1 MKKKIFTLTLL
12 SCLAF
17 ILCTSVAS
25 AQSSPRRLA
34 LVIGNAGYHYTSPLG
49 DATTNSAN
57 LVAETLQDI
66 GFEVTIYH
74 NLPLREMHRS
84 IQEFENILSDNDTAL
99 FYFVGYGMNVQ
110 GKDYLIPINARAD
123 NLDDLIK
130 SSIELNDIVYA
141 MQAAS
146 TRILI
151 MDASRDNRFNSSN
164 TSDMSTPET
173 SAEALQ
179 LEGTFLAFAA
189 PEGEMVVDDITYA
202 EALAKYMRLP
212 NVDIDE
218 VFRRVRN
225 DVFVATSVTRGDGI
239 VRQMIPETQSTI
251 VGNFTLYPSVDGQS
265 ACVTCDITTSIVS
278 PQHDDILSINHINM
292 AVNLSQKPS
301 GSVDW
306 SVWLNEQPI
315 AIDAVSLAPESF
327 GTSQTYTLT
336 LRLPERLADSSFEL
350 KAQAFD
356 ANNRA
361 ISDADTIQLSY
372 IPAREPDLYL
382 LAVGV
387 DRYED
392 SRINDLSFAVEDAES
407 FADLFRNQA
416 GGLYRN
422 VHIVTLTDEKATVA
436 NVQIALENLRAEV
449 QENDVVLVF
458 FAAHGD
464 SKVSGQKEKYYI
476 MLHDSNLDAYEIS
489 ALPQQDIT
497 SFVQEVK
504 GHTFM
509 FIDTCHSGM
518 STVRN
523 LPSPT
528 DNLVRDFG
536 VAAKTHT
543 SGIDGRVIEI
553 FAASQGSQPAQEQ
566 TRLGHGVFTQAIIQ
580 GIRDAE
586 ALDERRGVVTNSSL
600 FDWIDYRVLELT
612 NQYQKPH
619 RDGSGGVFVLWQP
632 PATAR

>member
-1 MKKKIFTLTLL
+1 MKKKIFTLILFY
-12 SCLAF
+12 LAF

-34 LVIGNAGYHYTSPLG
+34 LVIGNGDYPQAPLQIR
-49 DATTNSAN
+49 DAVNSATTIAEILRN
-57 LVAETLQDI
+57 LNFQVQEL
-66 GFEVTIYH
+66 H
-74 NLPLREMHRS
+74 NLDRQEMHFAVNAFMNS
-84 IQEFENILSDNDTAL
+84 LSKDDIAL
-99 FYFVGYGMNVQ
+99 FYYAGIGIDNYLLPAKREYYSDGDIEYNSVLLNSILDSLQTSDALLKILILDVC
-110 GKDYLIPINARAD
+110 DYLPFTRRGPSTSSFSELDIAQNMFTAYLANRPCKEYTTIYAD
-123 NLDDLIK
+123 AIAEHIVQPNITLLEVFNGVDHQI
-130 SSIELNDIVYA
+130 SSRTNGRLRPQISLLGRGDFTFNPDSLTELCENCNTPLRL
-141 MQAAS
+141 S
-146 TRILI
+146 I
-151 MDASRDNRFNSSN
+151 MFPKNKD
-164 TSDMSTPET
+164 
-173 SAEALQ
+173 ALQ
-179 LEGTFLAFAA
+179 I
-189 PEGEMVVDDITYA
+189 PMV
-202 EALAKYMRLP
+202 EL
-212 NVDIDE
+212 
-218 VFRRVRN
+218 
-225 DVFVATSVTRGDGI
+225 
-239 VRQMIPETQSTI
+239 
-251 VGNFTLYPSVDGQS
+251 
-265 ACVTCDITTSIVS
+265 
-278 PQHDDILSINHINM
+278 

-301 GSVDW
+301 SSIDW
-306 SVWLNEQPI
+306 SVWLNGQPI
-315 AIDAVSLAPESF
+315 AIGAVSLAPESF
-327 GTSQTYTLT
+327 GTSQTYALT
-336 LRLPERLADSSFEL
+336 LRLPEHLAGSSFEL

-356 ANNRA
+356 ANNLA

-372 IPAREPDLYL
+372 IPVREPDLYL

-387 DRYED
+387 DNYKD

-449 QENDVVLVF
+449 QEDDVVMVF

-476 MLHDSNLDAYEIS
+476 MLHDSNLDAYELS

-497 SFVQEVK
+497 SFIQEVK

-518 STVRN
+518 SATRN
-523 LPSPT
+523 LPGST

-536 VAAKTHT
+536 IAAETHT

-553 FAASQGSQPAQEQ
+553 FAATQGSQLAQEQ

-612 NQYQKPH
+612 NDYQKPH

-632 PATAR
+632 ASTAR

>member
-34 LVIGNAGYHYTSPLG
+34 LVIGNADYPQIQIQDAVNS
-49 DATTNSAN
+49 ATTI
-57 LVAETLQDI
+57 AETLRNLNFQVQ
-66 GFEVTIYH
+66 ELH
-74 NLPLREMHRS
+74 NLDRQEMYFAINAFTNS
-84 IQEFENILSDNDTAL
+84 LSKGDIAL
-99 FYFVGYGMNVQ
+99 FYYAGIGI
-110 GKDYLIPINARAD
+110 DSYLLPAKREYHSDGDIED
-123 NLDDLIK
+123 NSILLHSILDSLQTSGALWNMFILDVCYYLSFLRRSPNT
-130 SSIELNDIVYA
+130 SSLSELDVTQNMLVAY
-141 MQAAS
+141 
-146 TRILI
+146 L
-151 MDASRDNRFNSSN
+151 DNRPCEEY
-164 TSDMSTPET
+164 TTIYVDTI
-173 SAEALQ
+173 AEHIVQ
-179 LEGTFLAFAA
+179 
-189 PEGEMVVDDITYA
+189 PNIT
-202 EALAKYMRLP
+202 LL
-212 NVDIDE
+212 E
-218 VFRRVRN
+218 VFHGVEYQIRSSTN
-225 DVFVATSVTRGDGI
+225 DRLRPQISLLG
-239 VRQMIPETQSTI
+239 S
-251 VGNFTLYPSVDGQS
+251 GNFTFNPDSL
-265 ACVTCDITTSIVS
+265 AEFCENCDT
-278 PQHDDILSINHINM
+278 PLQLSIMFPQDTVVLQVPMIELI
-292 AVNLSQKPS
+292 VNLSQKPS

-306 SVWLNEQPI
+306 LVWLNGQPI
-315 AIDAVSLAPESF
+315 TIDAVSLAPESF
-327 GTSQTYTLT
+327 GTSQTYTLS
-336 LRLPERLADSSFEL
+336 LRLPEHLANSSFEL

-387 DRYED
+387 DKYED

-449 QENDVVLVF
+449 QENDVVMVF

-632 PATAR
+632 SATAH